1 MNNIGIIPKGYGGCI
16 RLNFKDKAPDMTKLL
31 VQDKNENYND
41 ADNDILYL
49 TTQEVMNKILEELE
63 KA

>member
-1 MNNIGIIPKGYGGCI
+1 
-16 RLNFKDKAPDMTKLL
+16 MTKLL

-41 ADNDILYL
+41 TNNDILYL
-49 TTQEVMNKILEELE
+49 TTQEVMNKILEELK